1 MSQPIVIPME
11 DKVLH
16 TQNHPTCHDS
26 TCPCHLQAVE
36 GMPPLLTEHAYATE
50 VLRTYDGTEE
60 QKLCLGALGL
70 AGETGEV
77 ADLLKKHLFQG
88 HPLNRDTLLEELSD
102 VLWYAVLICT
112 ALGCSL
118 QDVMQR
124 NVAKLR
130 ERYPDGFAVERSL
143 ARETSLKGGKTDE
156 RSTTTIDAHP

>member
-1 MSQPIVIPME
+1 MSRPIVIPME
-11 DKVLH
+11 DAVLH
-16 TQNHPTCHDS
+16 TQDNPTCHDS

-36 GMPPLLTEHAYATE
+36 VTSPFLTEHAYATE

-60 QKLCLGALGL
+60 QKLCLGVLGL

-77 ADLLKKHLFQG
+77 VDLLKKHLFQG
-88 HPLNRDTLLEELSD
+88 HPLNRDTLLEELGD

-118 QDVMQR
+118 QEVMQR

-143 ARETSLKGGKTDE
+143 SRSRDKPE
-156 RSTTTIDAHP
+156 RRQNG